1 MPEKSTTPRANIP
14 EKTTPMATSSRSPER
29 RAMSPTVSA
38 LATAAIEPPIARFTF
53 SKNAMTTPG
62 NAACEIASPRNAR
75 PRRTTNTPTEA
86 HTIPTRTLPTSARC
100 TNVNASGAKRS
111 GMVLVA
117 VQLRPAGAVAAV
129 RLAEDPVVAE
139 HGRRTVG
146 DDPAVERDDAR
157 EVRHHAREVV
167 GRDDD
172 GLPFRGELLEHAHEL
187 LLGRRIDARRGL
199 VEQENVRP
207 RYERPREQHA
217 LPLASGERGD
227 RALREVARV
236 DPCERGARIL
246 AIGGGRAPA
255 DPELCDPAHE
265 DDVLDEERVVPAQRF
280 RLREIR
286 DAAGL
291 PSARAQDPD
300 AAAHRRQQPGDDLQ
314 QGRLPGAVRPDEC
327 EQLAGAHGEVHVAQ
341 DGDAVVPGADVLE
354 LDRPGG
360 LDHGERG
367 YRDREGHFSASTIF
381 FTSVRMRPR

>member
-14 EKTTPMATSSRSPER
+14 EKTTPMATSSRRPER

-38 LATAAIEPPIARFTF
+38 LATAAIEPPIARFTLN
-53 SKNAMTTPG
+53 KNAMTTPG

-139 HGRRTVG
+139 HGRRAVG
-146 DDPAVERDDAR
+146 DDPAD
-157 EVRHHAREVV
+157 
-167 GRDDD
+167 
-172 GLPFRGELLEHAHEL
+172 
-187 LLGRRIDARRGL
+187 
-199 VEQENVRP
+199 
-207 RYERPREQHA
+207 
-217 LPLASGERGD
+217 
-227 RALREVARV
+227 
-236 DPCERGARIL
+236 
-246 AIGGGRAPA
+246 
-255 DPELCDPAHE
+255 E

-280 RLREIR
+280 RLGEIR

-291 PSARAQDPD
+291 LASARAQDPD

-314 QGRLPGAVRPDEC
+314 QGRLSGAVRSDER
-327 EQLAGAHGEVHVAQ
+327 EQLAGAYGEVHVAQ
-341 DGDAVVPGADVLE
+341 DWDAVVPGADVLQ
-354 LDRPGG
+354 LDRPEGV
-360 LDHGERG
+360 DH
-367 YRDREGHFSASTIF
+367 
-381 FTSVRMRPR
+381 V

>member
-38 LATAAIEPPIARFTF
+38 LATAAIEPPIARFTLN
-53 SKNAMTTPG
+53 KNAMTTPG

-157 EVRHHAREVV
+157 KVRHHAREVV

-172 GLPFRGELLEHAHEL
+172 GLPFRGELLERARPGP
-187 LLGRRIDARRGL
+187 GRGRASAAAARR
-199 VEQENVRP
+199 RP
-207 RYERPREQHA
+207 
-217 LPLASGERGD
+217 
-227 RALREVARV
+227 
-236 DPCERGARIL
+236 
-246 AIGGGRAPA
+246 
-255 DPELCDPAHE
+255 
-265 DDVLDEERVVPAQRF
+265 
-280 RLREIR
+280 
-286 DAAGL
+286 
-291 PSARAQDPD
+291 
-300 AAAHRRQQPGDDLQ
+300 
-314 QGRLPGAVRPDEC
+314 
-327 EQLAGAHGEVHVAQ
+327 
-341 DGDAVVPGADVLE
+341 
-354 LDRPGG
+354 
-360 LDHGERG
+360 
-367 YRDREGHFSASTIF
+367 
-381 FTSVRMRPR
+381 

>member
-38 LATAAIEPPIARFTF
+38 LATAAIEPPIARFTLN
-53 SKNAMTTPG
+53 KNAMTTPG

-117 VQLRPAGAVAAV
+117 VQLRAA
-129 RLAEDPVVAE
+129 
-139 HGRRTVG
+139 
-146 DDPAVERDDAR
+146 
-157 EVRHHAREVV
+157 
-167 GRDDD
+167 
-172 GLPFRGELLEHAHEL
+172 
-187 LLGRRIDARRGL
+187 
-199 VEQENVRP
+199 
-207 RYERPREQHA
+207 
-217 LPLASGERGD
+217 GERGD

-246 AIGGGRAPA
+246 AIGGGCAPA
-255 DPELCDPAHE
+255 YPELCDPAHE
-265 DDVLDEERVVPAQRF
+265 NDVLDEERVVPAQRF
-280 RLREIR
+280 RLGEIR

-291 PSARAQDPD
+291 IASARAQDPD
-300 AAAHRRQQPGDDLQ
+300 AAAHRRQQPSDDLQ
-314 QGRLPGAVRPDEC
+314 QGRLSGAIRSDER
-327 EQLAGAHGEVHVAQ
+327 EQFAGAHGEVHVAQ
-341 DGDAVVPGADVLE
+341 DLDAVVPGADVLE

-367 YRDREGHFSASTIF
+367 YRDRQGHFRASTIF